1 MLGCIQ
7 PISSPMMKRM
17 FGFCAGAWAY
27 ASVDQSPAHSEQAK
41 SKVAQTNWPSLPLM
55 MRFMMYLRRDS
66 DRYCDAFSS
75 GSFILLV
82 CSGPDLTSDDG
93 REYWTL
99 VQYARRHLKIFSRRL
114 FGY

>member
-82 CSGPDLTSDDG
+82 CAADLILRAMTAAHTGPWSNTRG
-93 REYWTL
+93 GT
-99 VQYARRHLKIFSRRL
+99 
-114 FGY
+114 